1 MSNVNT
7 INHLRAIYY
16 LTEKALSEEH
26 EKYVENLLKMT
37 PVTPEQIVIKANEDF
52 PSHTKYGSTD
62 FYKICQKLYKDMPPA
77 VACLVADKVLDE
89 ERDRQA
95 GAYKV

>member
-1 MSNVNT
+1 MNVFT
-7 INHLRAIYY
+7 IKNLRTIQVK
-16 LTEKALSEEH
+16 LDKALAEEH
-26 EKYVENLLKMT
+26 EQYVEDLQNAG
-37 PVTPEQIVIKANEDF
+37 VTPEQIVIQANSNF
-52 PSHTKYGSTD
+52 PSQGKYGSTD

-95 GAYKV
+95 GGNKVE